1 MLKYIIKRIL
11 IMIPVLLGVIFIV
24 FSINRMSPGDP
35 IAGILGS
42 NYTQEQYDAKAA
54 ELGLDKPFLIQ
65 FFNYIKGL
73 VTELDLGTS
82 YKTGRSVSDEI
93 FGRLPT
99 TIKLGLIGCAITVA
113 LGIPFGIISATR
125 QYSILDNGVT
135 IFSLIFASMPGFWLA
150 LMLIIAFAY
159 NIKIFPASM
168 AGVVTW
174 KSWVLPAIAVGLS
187 PVASITRL
195 TRSSM
200 LDVIRQDY
208 IRTARAK
215 GLSEGVIIRKH
226 ALKNSLIPVITS
238 IGLQLGMLLS
248 GSVVVEAIFSI
259 PGLGTLMTTAINNKD
274 YPIIQGCVVVLATII
289 CFINLL
295 TDIAYGIVDPR
306 IMSKI
311 TGGKKRRVKK
321 TAPANAASEVN

>member
-1 MLKYIIKRIL
+1 
-11 IMIPVLLGVIFIV
+11 
-24 FSINRMSPGDP
+24 
-35 IAGILGS
+35 
-42 NYTQEQYDAKAA
+42 
-54 ELGLDKPFLIQ
+54 
-65 FFNYIKGL
+65 
-73 VTELDLGTS
+73 
-82 YKTGRSVSDEI
+82 
-93 FGRLPT
+93 
-99 TIKLGLIGCAITVA
+99 
-113 LGIPFGIISATR
+113 
-125 QYSILDNGVT
+125 
-135 IFSLIFASMPGFWLA
+135 
-150 LMLIIAFAY
+150 
-159 NIKIFPASM
+159 M

-321 TAPANAASEVN
+321 AAPANAASEVN

>member
-1 MLKYIIKRIL
+1 MIKYIIKRIL

-24 FSINRMSPGDP
+24 FTINRMSPGDP
-35 IAGILGS
+35 VAGILGS
-42 NYTQEQYDAKAA
+42 NYTQEQYDEKEA
-54 ELGLDKPFLIQ
+54 ELGLDQPFVIQ
-65 FFNYIKGL
+65 FFNYIRGI
-73 VTELDLGTS
+73 VTRLDLGTS
-82 YKTGRSVSDEI
+82 YNTGRTVSDEI
-93 FGRLPT
+93 FERLPT
-99 TIKLGLIGCAITVA
+99 TVRLGLIGCVITVV

-125 QYSILDNGVT
+125 QYSALDYGVT

-150 LMLIIAFAY
+150 LMLVIIFSL
-159 NIKIFPASM
+159 NLKIFPASM
-168 AGVVTW
+168 AGAVTW

-215 GLSEGVIIRKH
+215 GLNEQVIIWKH
-226 ALKNSLIPVITS
+226 ALKNAMIPVITS
-238 IGLQLGMLLS
+238 VGLQLGMLLS

-259 PGLGTLMTTAINNKD
+259 PGLGTLMTNAINNKD
-274 YPIIQGCVVVLATII
+274 YPVIQGCVVVLATIV

-295 TDIAYGIVDPR
+295 TDIAYGFVDPR
-306 IMSKI
+306 IMSQI
-311 TGGKKRRVKK
+311 TGGRKKKK
-321 TAPANAASEVN
+321 KEAKSAPSEVSAS